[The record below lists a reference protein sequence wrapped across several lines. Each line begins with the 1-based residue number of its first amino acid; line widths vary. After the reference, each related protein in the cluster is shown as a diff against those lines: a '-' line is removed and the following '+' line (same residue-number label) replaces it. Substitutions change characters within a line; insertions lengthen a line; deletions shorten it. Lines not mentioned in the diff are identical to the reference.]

1 MPKPRPI
8 PVPLIVPVARSAA
21 PLDRSLAVPVEPRPN
36 ERQCFDRDAARTG
49 VDPCQSVVLLTE
61 FLQAR
66 SLAPNTQIA
75 YRKDLQQ
82 FFSWREGWRS
92 TGDPGDYL
100 ALTPRHI
107 GQFKTHLLRTE
118 PNGRRALS
126 DASVGRMLGTVKT
139 FYGWLV
145 KAGYADRDPT
155 RAVDLPKLPEPL
167 AQSLSDHQVQQIFEA
182 AMETSLPE
190 RNLAL
195 LAVLSHGLRAS
206 EVSGL
211 NRADYDGQRLQIR
224 QAKHDSTGV
233 VPLSPQAQRW
243 VQQYLDWRD
252 VQHGNAPP
260 LGDAAPLFASHSQRN
275 AGQRL
280 GYHGIQKLIKALAQ
294 TVGFPFHAHQFRH
307 TFATNL
313 VLQGMNPYHVMT
325 LTRHRSV
332 QTFRRYTK
340 AADQQAAEQAFYET
354 IQKN

>member
-1 MPKPRPI
+1 MSKQRPI
-8 PVPLIVPVARSAA
+8 PVPLIVPVTLGALPSVPSASLVAPGAPIAR
-21 PLDRSLAVPVEPRPN
+21 PVSD
-36 ERQCFDRDAARTG
+36 FVA
-49 VDPCQSVVLLTE
+49 E

-66 SLAPNTQIA
+66 ALAPNTQKA
-75 YRKDLQQ
+75 YRKDLHT
-82 FFSWREGWRS
+82 FFNWTDR
-92 TGDPGDYL
+92 DYSP
-100 ALTPRHI
+100 TPRHI
-107 GQFKTHLLRTE
+107 TQFKTHLLRAQ

-126 DASVGRMLGTVKT
+126 DASVCRMLGTVKT

-155 RAVDLPKLPEPL
+155 LAVELPKLPEPL
-167 AQSLSDHQVQQIFEA
+167 AQSLSDHQVQKIFNA

-195 LAVLSHGLRAS
+195 LAVLSHGLRAQ
-206 EVSGL
+206 EVSNL
-211 NRADYDGQRLQIR
+211 NLVDYDAQRLQIR
-224 QAKHDSTGV
+224 HAKNDSTGF
-233 VPLSPQAQRW
+233 VPLSLDGQMW
-243 VQQYLDWRD
+243 VTQYLEWRSL
-252 VQHGNAPP
+252 NCATALNP
-260 LGDAAPLFASHSQRN
+260 GDPLFASHSQRN

-280 GYHGIQKLIKALAQ
+280 GYHGIQKLMKALAKA
-294 TVGFPFHAHQFRH
+294 VGFAFHAHQFRH

-325 LTRHRSV
+325 LTRHKSV

>member
-1 MPKPRPI
+1 MLGCDPIDLLAGEQMSKQRPI
-8 PVPLIVPVARSAA
+8 PVPLIVPVTLAKQPSA
-21 PLDRSLAVPVEPRPN
+21 PLETPEAT
-36 ERQCFDRDAARTG
+36 TG
-49 VDPCQSVVLLTE
+49 TSISAQIEE

-66 SLAPNTQIA
+66 ALAPNTQKA
-75 YRKDLQQ
+75 YRKDLHT
-82 FFSWREGWRS
+82 FFQWTDRQSF
-92 TGDPGDYL
+92 
-100 ALTPRHI
+100 LTPRHI
-107 GQFKTHLLRTE
+107 AQFKTHLLRVE

-126 DASVGRMLGTVKT
+126 DASVARMLGTVKV

-155 RAVDLPKLPEPL
+155 RAVELPKLPEPP
-167 AQSLSDHQVQQIFEA
+167 AQSLSADQVQQIFQA

-195 LAVLSHGLRAS
+195 LAVLAHGLRAQ
-206 EVSGL
+206 EVSNL
-211 NRADYDGQRLQIR
+211 NLADYDGQRLQIR
-224 QAKHDSTGV
+224 HAKNDSTGF
-233 VPLSPQAQRW
+233 VPLSLDGQMW
-243 VQQYLDWRD
+243 VTQYLAWRSLNSPTD
-252 VQHGNAPP
+252 LNPVS
-260 LGDAAPLFASHSQRN
+260 PLFASHSQRN

-280 GYHGIQKLIKALAQ
+280 GYHGIQKLMKALAQ
-294 TVGFPFHAHQFRH
+294 TVGFAFHAHQFRH

-325 LTRHRSV
+325 LTRHKSV

>member
-1 MPKPRPI
+1 MPKPRQI
-8 PVPLIVPVARSAA
+8 PVPLIVPVALSAT
-21 PLDRSLAVPVEPRPN
+21 PLDRSRAVPVELRPN
-36 ERQCFDRDAARTG
+36 ERQGFDRDTARTG

-118 PNGRRALS
+118 PDGRRRLS

-155 RAVDLPKLPEPL
+155 RAVELPKLPEPL

-233 VPLSPQAQRW
+233 VPLSPEAQRW

-252 VQHGNAPP
+252 GGNAML

-280 GYHGIQKLIKALAQ
+280 GYHGIQKLMKALAQ
-294 TVGFPFHAHQFRH
+294 TVGFSFHAHQFRH

-354 IQKN
+354 IAQN